1 MPMLILIPSG
11 TIRGLAVVCT
21 ICVATTVSAFQ
32 TLEVPATGVQYDADP
47 GASFDPLESD
57 PPAETRIAR
66 EAARISELAGTE
78 VGDAITPLLATLFNS
93 SKSDAE
99 RLQAAA
105 DLRQIAEGLN
115 IQDPAQRSVASQI
128 LRRTRLAEAA
138 IGALARTD
146 ADEQTRETVNDLL
159 LRTSIDFEHAN
170 RLAHTEIAR
179 TLYDR
184 VRKRHPQIYTSIQPV
199 YVQEYFNY
207 NLHFVISEPLLSRMV
222 SDYRCERGSVADC
235 ILGAWVTGSQ
245 VTDTKV
251 RADIRPSLN
260 SAAFDIVVDGRTVS
274 NTQGRK
280 HPAVIYTRGNHPF
293 NIVKTAY
300 FDGTRL
306 SGSPANMDVRPNN
319 QTVGASTK
327 FDRVPILGKI
337 ARNIAFNE
345 AVSKKPES
353 DAIAAKKMAMQALP
367 QFEREIAGKFQEA
380 NENLQNNLLANLRK
394 RGIEPSQYSARS
406 SETHL
411 ALSSRTVTVDAL
423 AAPLPPSTP
432 APSHGVAVQMHESA
446 MNAAIESLDF
456 SGQMSVAQVIGRIEE
471 ALEEL
476 VKKEVDLRKSGAQAE
491 DKTEFDFEPRDGIR
505 VRFEQDQV
513 VFVIRTGF
521 YQTAQDRR
529 IPRHSFEIPV
539 GIEIRD
545 GELMLIPPPTDTKG
559 IVAIRP
565 QAIEGRSSIRSVV
578 QARTIAKE
586 LLDKT
591 FQNGPV
597 KVDPNLDLT
606 LGDGST
612 LRLRLTEFQM
622 TDGWIT
628 AVLE

>member
-1 MPMLILIPSG
+1 MLITISSG
-11 TIRGLAVVCT
+11 TFRGLAAACAVFL
-21 ICVATTVSAFQ
+21 ATNASAFQ
-32 TLEVPATGVQYDADP
+32 TLEVPGTGADYDADP
-47 GASFDPLESD
+47 GTSFDPLESD

-66 EAARISELAGTE
+66 ESARIAELADSE
-78 VGDAITPLLATLFNS
+78 IGDQITPLLATLFDS
-93 SKSDAE
+93 SKSDAD

-105 DLRQIAEGLN
+105 DLKEVASALDV
-115 IQDPAQRSVASQI
+115 QDPGQRSLGAQI
-128 LRRTRLAEAA
+128 LRRARLAEAA

-146 ADEQTRETVNDLL
+146 ADEQARGTVNELL

-184 VRKRHPQIYTSIQPV
+184 VRKRHPQIYTSIQPI

-245 VTDTKV
+245 VTDTKI

-260 SAAFDIVVDGRTVS
+260 SAAFDIVVDGRTIS

-293 NIVKTAY
+293 TIVKTTY
-300 FDGTRL
+300 FDGQRL

-337 ARNIAFNE
+337 ARNIAFKE

-353 DAIAAKKMAMQALP
+353 DAIAARKMAAQALP
-367 QFEREIAGKFQEA
+367 QFEREIAGKFAEA
-380 NENLQNNLLANLRK
+380 NSNLQNNLIANLRK

-406 SETHL
+406 SDTHL

-423 AAPLPPSTP
+423 AAPLPPATP

-456 SGQMSVAQVIGRIEE
+456 SGQMTVAQVIGRIEE

-476 VKKEVDLRKSGAQAE
+476 VKKEVDLRKSGAPAE
-491 DKTEFDFEPRDGIR
+491 DKTEFNFEPRDGIR

-539 GIEIRD
+539 GIEIRN
-545 GELMLIPPPTDTKG
+545 GGLMLIPPPTDTKG
-559 IVAIRP
+559 IVSIRP

-578 QARTIAKE
+578 QARQIAKE

-591 FQNGPV
+591 FQDGPV
-597 KVDPNLDLT
+597 KVDPDLDLT
-606 LGDGST
+606 LGDGSK
-612 LRLRLTEFQM
+612 LRLRLTQFQM